1 MKIRNKIK
9 IRMNNASWAINY
21 LFTSRLC
28 QQCNYAI
35 SFALNYLSP
44 ADYGNY
50 AINFAF
56 NYLSTSWL
64 WQLCTF
70 YCAPYLAHS
79 RLLQVGSKAFEIFN
93 SFYFFPSTH
102 LAAENALLQVK
113 TGIISADDILIVRKI
128 DGRGGAD
135 GARIRLVEI
144 DKSQLDVDVANCKS
158 KL

>member
-1 MKIRNKIK
+1 MATMLLLLCALPGTQPALTGGIK
-9 IRMNNASWAINY
+9 ISGDRS
-21 LFTSRLC
+21 LE
-28 QQCNYAI
+28 
-35 SFALNYLSP
+35 P
-44 ADYGNY
+44 
-50 AINFAF
+50 
-56 NYLSTSWL
+56 
-64 WQLCTF
+64 
-70 YCAPYLAHS
+70 
-79 RLLQVGSKAFEIFN
+79 KAFEIFN

-158 KL
+158 KI

>member
-1 MKIRNKIK
+1 M
-9 IRMNNASWAINY
+9 
-21 LFTSRLC
+21 
-28 QQCNYAI
+28 
-35 SFALNYLSP
+35 
-44 ADYGNY
+44 
-50 AINFAF
+50 
-56 NYLSTSWL
+56 
-64 WQLCTF
+64 
-70 YCAPYLAHS
+70 
-79 RLLQVGSKAFEIFN
+79 GSGGDRSLEPKAFETCN
-93 SFYFFPSTH
+93 YFDFFLSTH